1 MGELILIGTIIL
13 AVVVVD
19 VVAVILAAS
28 IKDKEE
34 DNINENNYGKD
45 L

>member
-13 AVVVVD
+13 AVIVVD

-34 DNINENNYGKD
+34 DNLKR
-45 L
+45 

>member
-13 AVVVVD
+13 TIVVID

-34 DNINENNYGKD
+34 DNLNGNSKVK
-45 L
+45 